1 MALRGSTAQERAW
14 NFFCDKGLNHYAISG
29 IMASIRAESGFN
41 PRNLQNS
48 CEKKSGY
55 TDATYTAA
63 VDNGSYANFIRDS
76 FWVWVCSVDLL
87 EQKTESSQFC
97 KEKKENP
104 SETKKCSWNICGRN
118 YLVHTRV
125 F

>member
-76 FWVWVCSVDLL
+76 FGYGYGAENRIFSIL
-87 EQKTESSQFC
+87 QR
-97 KEKKENP
+97 KKENP